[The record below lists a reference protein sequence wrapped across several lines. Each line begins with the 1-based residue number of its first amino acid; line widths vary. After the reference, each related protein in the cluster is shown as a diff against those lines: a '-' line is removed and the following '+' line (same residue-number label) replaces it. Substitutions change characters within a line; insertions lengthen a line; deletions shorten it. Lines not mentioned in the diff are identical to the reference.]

1 MGTADVLVEATPTTG
16 AGAIGTMTLPP
27 EGRLL
32 QQQQQQQQQQQT
44 INGMRRMRRLRT
56 TAALSAS
63 ERPFHQRMIPE
74 K

>member
-32 QQQQQQQQQQQT
+32 QQQQQQQQT
-44 INGMRRMRRLRT
+44 IVNEMRRMRRLRT
-56 TAALSAS
+56 TATLSAS

>member
-32 QQQQQQQQQQQT
+32 QQQQQQQQT